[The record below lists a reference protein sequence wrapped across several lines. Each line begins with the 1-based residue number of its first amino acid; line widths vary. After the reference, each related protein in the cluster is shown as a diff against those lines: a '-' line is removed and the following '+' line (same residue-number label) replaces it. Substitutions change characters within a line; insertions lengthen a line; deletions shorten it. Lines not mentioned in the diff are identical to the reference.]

1 MQLQTEKD
9 PKGLG
14 NNSGNYK
21 QNIIY
26 HQESKITQK
35 EKVKNLLWLLGPD
48 PPIIGTTDLFLNR
61 NTAWIVSKY
70 EVFSGPY
77 FPNTGKY
84 GPEKTPYLGT
94 FYAVENIGYITNRY
108 CSFLNERTERMP

>member
-21 QNIIY
+21 QNVIY

-35 EKVKNLLWLLGPD
+35 EKVKNLL
-48 PPIIGTTDLFLNR
+48 
-61 NTAWIVSKY
+61 
-70 EVFSGPY
+70 
-77 FPNTGKY
+77 
-84 GPEKTPYLGT
+84 
-94 FYAVENIGYITNRY
+94 
-108 CSFLNERTERMP
+108 